1 MNFNK
6 NSEKPNWENAGSKR
20 IESPEAK
27 KEIIIGKKTL
37 VFIVGLPGSGKSTF
51 AMNHFPADSI
61 VSTDRIRQE
70 ISNNPANQLVSG
82 KAFEIAKTLVEER
95 LRRGEIAVVD
105 AQNLSEDT
113 RAQFYQA
120 AEANAAKVEAIFLDV
135 SAEESAERDRARK
148 KNVGGEYI
156 KARRGLHKTGEAG
169 LKRSKHVHAVHTV
182 KSNEFDKISI
192 ALPEDDAESLEA
204 DKELYKEAGVAEAMI
219 TAAETGFL
227 RKEMPNEAERIPVKA
242 GSVIFLQYENNEF
255 AKEFSKENFLPHQII
270 DAKNIARRIKTDI
283 SDQAVLDV
291 MKNILQQ
298 RLWLNLTTVISCP
311 REFSFTEELYGAI
324 KYNAEK
330 RKLDIPTTFI
340 RIAADVESQ
349 ASYDDFLPGK
359 EQPKTAPYL
368 LHINEQDVER
378 YRVETFRDQPD
389 DVPLFIIG
397 DVQGCYQAMRKLSD
411 EIRKENIAKK
421 KSEEAEPKRIIV
433 FVGDMADRGPYDAEA
448 VIYITSLVRA
458 NRAILVKGNHD
469 ENLLRGL
476 KGKDVNSEET
486 RSTLQELKRR
496 LKPASLQKITEVL
509 EKAPVVAQWK
519 GVVVAHA
526 SLPRIP
532 RPEEKFGEPEEEY
545 EGEEEDKGFG
555 ERHQITHGA
564 RSGRFVGG
572 RAEVWKLHNT
582 VAHDPEVLI
591 VGGHTHEEEP
601 VTDLIAGTTILDA
614 SAEIKGKLWG
624 MYYPELELASAE
636 EPSVLKKYE
645 ILTGKELPRG
655 EELLAFIEYA
665 RQQGF
670 LETKRGS
677 GEYEGLILTT
687 YSGITEA
694 SNAWEK
700 YPVLREFRGLI
711 IDTGGN
717 IVARPFE
724 KTHKAG
730 DEIPLA
736 KLEIPPEKVF
746 EKANGSMG
754 IIYFWKGK
762 WRVATKFSFESEEYT
777 KPVYEML
784 ERMDTSALDKAKTHL
799 FEIILPNDSHIV
811 DYGGKK
817 DLIFLNSIIPETG
830 EPSDW
835 NEVSETAKKLGART
849 ARDMTADFPNKT
861 IADIYRMFQEE
872 GGVTNLEGVMAQYS
886 DQENKKVLVKIK
898 TREYDDKKFV
908 RDRLD
913 WEDILESFDPKTME
927 VPPENFEKLLSYNFD
942 NAFARAA
949 LETRIQWIKEQYRE
963 IARQTLEFLSSPKGE
978 ADRIFQ
984 EKISQG
990 IDPQKALEEALRGAA
1005 RNLLEILKG
1014 RGEET
1019 LKNEMKVLMGFLRDT
1034 VSGTEKPE
1042 ARLINHAFVKI
1053 EKIIEQEKKKKG
1065 KNSFWVVPE

>member
-1 MNFNK
+1 MDFNK
-6 NSEKPNWENAGSKR
+6 NSEKLNSENAVSKR
-20 IESPEAK
+20 TESPESK
-27 KEIIIGKKTL
+27 KEIVIGKKTL

-51 AMNHFPADSI
+51 AINHFPAETI

-120 AEANAAKVEAIFLDV
+120 AEAHGARVEAIFLDV
-135 SAEESAERDRARK
+135 SAEESVERDHARK
-148 KNVGGEYI
+148 KNVGESYI
-156 KARRGLHKTGEAG
+156 KRRGSAHKTAEAS
-169 LKRSKHVHAVHTV
+169 LRRSKHVHAVHAI
-182 KSNEFDKISI
+182 KSNEFDTVSV
-192 ALPEDDAESLEA
+192 ALPEDDAEALEA

-227 RKEMPNEAERIPVKA
+227 RKEIPEELETIPLKA
-242 GSVIFLQYENNEF
+242 GSVLFLENEEG
-255 AKEFSKENFLPHQII
+255 AGTKTFSKENFLPHQII
-270 DAKNIARRIKTDI
+270 DAKNIARRIKTNITDR
-283 SDQAVLDV
+283 AVTDM
-291 MKNILQQ
+291 MKNILRQ
-298 RLWLNLTTVISCP
+298 RLWLNLTTVVSYP
-311 REFSFTEELYGAI
+311 PNFPYTAELESAV
-324 KYNAEK
+324 KNNAEK
-330 RKLDIPTTFI
+330 RKLEIPVSFI
-340 RIAADVESQ
+340 RIVPDAQTQELPKELAESEKTGVAPLMTTINKNDAAR
-349 ASYDDFLPGK
+349 F
-359 EQPKTAPYL
+359 
-368 LHINEQDVER
+368 
-378 YRVETFRDQPD
+378 RVEVIRDAPQD
-389 DVPLFIIG
+389 SPLFIMG
-397 DVQGCYQAMRKLSD
+397 DIQGCYKAMRELSG
-411 EIRKENIAKK
+411 EVRKENITKK
-421 KSEEAEPKRIIV
+421 KSGESEPKRTIV

-476 KGKDVNSEET
+476 RGKEVNSEET

-496 LKPASLQKITEVL
+496 LKPASLQKIIEVL

-532 RPEEKFGEPEEEY
+532 RPEEKFAESENDD
-545 EGEEEDKGFG
+545 EDEKGNKAHG
-555 ERHQITHGA
+555 ERHQIIHGA

-582 VAHDPEVLI
+582 VAHDPDVLI

-601 VTDLIAGTTILDA
+601 ITDLIAGTTILDA
-614 SAEIKGKLWG
+614 NAEIKGKLWG
-624 MYYPELELASAE
+624 MYYPELEFASAE

-655 EELLAFIEYA
+655 QELLAFIEYA

-670 LETKRGS
+670 IEIKHGT

-694 SNAWEK
+694 CNAWEK

-711 IDTGGN
+711 IDTKGN

-730 DEIPLA
+730 DEIPLD

-746 EKANGSMG
+746 EKANGSLG
-754 IIYFWKGK
+754 IVYFWKEK

-784 ERMDTSALDKAKTHL
+784 GRMDTSALDQAKTHL

-811 DYGGKK
+811 DYGGKQ
-817 DLIFLNSIIPETG
+817 DLVFLNSIIPETG
-830 EPSDW
+830 EPADW
-835 NEVSETAKKLGART
+835 DEVGKTARKLGTRT
-849 ARDMTADFPNKT
+849 ARDVTADFPNKT
-861 IADIYRMFQEE
+861 IADIYRMLQQE
-872 GGVTNLEGVMAQYS
+872 GSAANLEGVMAQYS
-886 DQENKKVLVKIK
+886 DTEGKKVLVKVK

-913 WEDILESFDPKTME
+913 WKDILESFDPKTME
-927 VPPENFEKLLSYNFD
+927 VPPENLEKLLSYNFD
-942 NAFARAA
+942 NAFARAT
-949 LETRIQWIKEQYRE
+949 LEARIQWIKEQYRE

-984 EKISQG
+984 EKISRG
-990 IDPQKALEEALRGAA
+990 IDPKRALEESLRIAA
-1005 RNLLEILKG
+1005 ANLKELLKDYS
-1014 RGEET
+1014 GEAF
-1019 LKNEMKVLMGFLRDT
+1019 KNEMGALMGFLRGIMSDK
-1034 VSGTEKPE
+1034 EKPE
-1042 ARLINHAFVKI
+1042 ARLIGHAFAKI
-1053 EKIIEQEKKKKG
+1053 QKMIEQEKKKKG
-1065 KNSFWVVPE
+1065 KNSFWIVPQ